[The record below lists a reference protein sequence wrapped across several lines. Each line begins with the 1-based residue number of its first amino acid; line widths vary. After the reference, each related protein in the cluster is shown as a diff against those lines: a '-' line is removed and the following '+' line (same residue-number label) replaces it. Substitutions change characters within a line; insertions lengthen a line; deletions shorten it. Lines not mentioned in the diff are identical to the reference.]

1 MADPKSEKRRSRY
14 LGLLKN
20 GPARLRET
28 GASGTMLLEFP
39 GSRCVRCAT
48 ADIEAMC
55 SDGHVVRRNR
65 GEGDELAL
73 TELGHAALRRRETG
87 EFAGQHRD
95 LRRTRMGAGHFEE
108 IVTVNDAESPLASLA
123 RLQRTDGKPWLDR
136 IELAAGE
143 RLRADFEK
151 ALLQPRVTASWD
163 ISHVA
168 RSGSAGRNANSDFA
182 DSAMAA
188 RDRVNAAVEA
198 VGPDLGG
205 ALVDV
210 CCFLKGLEQI
220 ERERAWPRRSA
231 KLMLK
236 TALGL
241 LDRHYHPQ
249 PAGPRRSRRI
259 LHWGSGDYRP
269 SLKG

>member
-1 MADPKSEKRRSRY
+1 
-14 LGLLKN
+14 
-20 GPARLRET
+20 
-28 GASGTMLLEFP
+28 
-39 GSRCVRCAT
+39 
-48 ADIEAMC
+48 
-55 SDGHVVRRNR
+55 
-65 GEGDELAL
+65 
-73 TELGHAALRRRETG
+73 
-87 EFAGQHRD
+87 
-95 LRRTRMGAGHFEE
+95 MGAGRFEE
-108 IVTVNDAESPLASLA
+108 VVTVNDAESPLAALA
-123 RLQRTDGKPWLDR
+123 RLQRADGKPWLDR

-143 RLRADFEK
+143 RLRTDFEK

-163 ISHVA
+163 FSHVA
-168 RSGSAGRNANSDFA
+168 RSGPSGRNGSSDLA
-182 DSAMAA
+182 DIAIAA

-210 CCFLKGLEQI
+210 CCFLKGLEQV

-249 PAGPRRSRRI
+249 PAAPRRSRRI
-259 LHWGSGDYRP
+259 LHWGSGDFRP
-269 SLKG
+269 ALKG

>member
-1 MADPKSEKRRSRY
+1 MADPKSEKRRLRY

-20 GPARLRET
+20 GPARLCET
-28 GASGTMLLEFP
+28 GTAGMMLLEFP
-39 GSRCVRCAT
+39 GSRSVRCAT
-48 ADIEAMC
+48 DDIDAMRR
-55 SDGHVVRRNR
+55 DGLVVLRNR
-65 GEGDELAL
+65 GEGKELAV
-73 TELGHAALRRRETG
+73 TEQGQAALRRRETG
-87 EFAGQHRD
+87 EFAEQHRS
-95 LRRTRMGAGHFEE
+95 LRRMRMGPGHVEE
-108 IVTVNDAESPLASLA
+108 MVTVNDAESPLAALA
-123 RLQRTDGKPWLDR
+123 RLRKTDGQAWLDR

-168 RSGSAGRNANSDFA
+168 RSGPSGRGGNTDLA

-188 RDRVNAAVEA
+188 RDRVNVAVEA

-205 ALVDV
+205 ALIDV
-210 CCFLKGLEQI
+210 CCFLKGLEQV

-259 LHWGSGDYRP
+259 LHWGSGDFRP

>member
-1 MADPKSEKRRSRY
+1 MTDPKSAKRRSRY
-14 LGLLKN
+14 LALLKN

-28 GASGTMLLEFP
+28 GADGVILLEFP
-39 GSRCVRCAT
+39 GSRSVRCAAT
-48 ADIEAMC
+48 DIEAMRR
-55 SDGHVVRRNR
+55 DGHVVMRNS
-65 GEGDELAL
+65 GEGEELAV
-73 TELGHAALRRRETG
+73 TEQGQAALRRHETG
-87 EFAGQHRD
+87 EFANQHRD
-95 LRRTRMGAGHFEE
+95 LRRMRMGSGHVEAV
-108 IVTVNDAESPLASLA
+108 VTVNDAESPLAALA
-123 RLQRTDGKPWLDR
+123 RLRRTNGAAWLDR

-151 ALLQPRVTASWD
+151 AMLQPRVTASWD
-163 ISHVA
+163 LSLVA
-168 RSGSAGRNANSDFA
+168 RSGSHGRNPGADLA

-205 ALVDV
+205 ALIDV
-210 CCFLKGLEQI
+210 CCFLKGLEQV

-249 PAGPRRSRRI
+249 PAASRRSRRI
-259 LHWGSGDYRP
+259 LHWGSGDFRP

>member
-1 MADPKSEKRRSRY
+1 MGDPKSEKRRSRY
-14 LGLLKN
+14 LRLLKN
-20 GPARLRET
+20 GPARLRGT
-28 GASGTMLLEFP
+28 GAPGVMLLEFP
-39 GSRCVRCAT
+39 GSRSVRCDA
-48 ADIEAMC
+48 ADIDAMRC
-55 SDGHVVRRNR
+55 DGHAVIRNR
-65 GEGDELAL
+65 GEYEELAI
-73 TELGHAALRRRETG
+73 TDLGLAALRRRETG

-95 LRRTRMGAGHFEE
+95 LRMMRVGTGHIEE
-108 IVTVNDAESPLASLA
+108 IVTVNDAESPLAALA
-123 RLQRTDGKPWLDR
+123 RLQRADGKPWLDR

-168 RSGSAGRNANSDFA
+168 RSGPSGRNAGNDLA
-182 DSAMAA
+182 DRAMAA

-205 ALVDV
+205 ALIDI
-210 CCFLKGLEQI
+210 CCFLKGLEQV

-249 PAGPRRSRRI
+249 PAIPRRSRRI
-259 LHWGSGDYRP
+259 LHWGSGDFRP